1 MKTVLDTEKFR
12 NIDMKALVLESL
24 FNKVAHLKA
33 CNFIKERLHHRCFPV
48 NVANFFKNTYFEKHL
63 GAADMII
70 EEV

>member
-12 NIDMKALVLESL
+12 DIDMKAPVLESL
-24 FNKVAHLKA
+24 FNKVHTLRHATLL
-33 CNFIKERLHHRCFPV
+33 KERLHHRCFPV